1 MERTRTTSQHLA
13 GVGTTRAHAHACSY
27 AITRGSWS
35 IVMPFLGVNTAPKP
49 GPRRHL
55 RIS

>member
-1 MERTRTTSQHLA
+1 MTSQHHLA
-13 GVGTTRAHAHACSY
+13 GVGTTRAHADACSY
-27 AITRGSWS
+27 AIPRASWS
-35 IVMPFLGVNTAPKP
+35 IVMPFLGVNTATKP